1 MAIVLVGALGLNH
14 VLECDGRHIMD
25 VIPVDV
31 CVKGMIVAAFSTWK
45 KLQTDAENIPVMNAA
60 SIKLATYNS
69 MKIDM
74 EAITKAAPSVNM
86 FGVPHITYTTCV
98 YYASLIRL
106 FRSILPALFVD
117 GILKIM
123 GKKPKLMKVQR
134 ILMNAENSL
143 SHFFKHNFKFD
154 NFNFIDLNLDIPAV
168 EKDEFSVNNKYVDN
182 YRSFY
187 INAIKTSRKVLLGES
202 DMDEM
207 IARRRY
213 PYMYIIT
220 RLINLIFIFICY
232 KLIKLL
238 TRHLLSSKKI

>member
-45 KLQTDAENIPVMNAA
+45 KLQINEEEILVLNAA
-60 SIKLATYNS
+60 SIKLASYNS
-69 MKIDM
+69 MRIDLKT
-74 EAITKAAPSVNM
+74 ITKEAPSVNM
-86 FGVPHITYTTCV
+86 FGIPHITYTNCV
-98 YYASLIRL
+98 YYACLIRL
-106 FRSILPALFVD
+106 FRNILPALFVD

-123 GKKPKLMKVQR
+123 GKKPILMKLQR
-134 ILMNAENSL
+134 ILMNAENSVGY
-143 SHFFKHNFKFD
+143 FFKHNFRFD
-154 NFNFIDLNLDIPAV
+154 NFNFIDLNLDIPTQ
-168 EKDEFSVNNKYVDN
+168 EKDEFSVANKYIDN

-202 DMDEM
+202 DSDEI
-207 IARRRY
+207 IAKRRY
-213 PYMYIIT
+213 PYIYTIT

-238 TRHLLSSKKI
+238 TRLFFMM